1 MITMLAAVAAMTSG
15 SACQGPDPAIVSV
28 VSAQSTASPGVNRFT
43 LTVTVANL
51 GSQNQAG
58 NVLQS
63 VNIVLDDNK
72 NGQKGIPPLRAGQRY
87 TFTYDVLRA
96 EDTEAGSTDLRFHL
110 VQQNGEVDCNSGNDR
125 YKIRV

>member
-1 MITMLAAVAAMTSG
+1 MIIMLAAAAAMTSG
-15 SACQGPDPAIVSV
+15 SCQGADPAIVSV
-28 VSAQSTASPGVNRFT
+28 VSAPATAGQGVNRFT

-63 VNIVLDDNK
+63 VNIVLDDSK

-96 EDTEAGSTDLRFHL
+96 EDTEPGSTDVRFHL
-110 VQQNGEVDCNSGNDR
+110 VQNNGQTDCNAGNDR
-125 YKIRV
+125 YSIHV